1 MTITN
6 KKTTTLFWEYYITNQ
21 KAKIMQDDMDMMDD
35 KSMFTIGKAQGL
47 RDSIR
52 YLGLTDNYKQWLYAN
67 NYYTIQA
74 EDIRRF
80 CINKS
85 LYTMG
90 TNDEYIR
97 LLDGIDNQCITL
109 RDIAKDIYDH
119 SQYLDGMTAKD
130 LEKEIITTIIRRI

>member
-6 KKTTTLFWEYYITNQ
+6 KKTTTLFWEYYTTNQ
-21 KAKIMQDDMDMMDD
+21 KAKSMQDDMDTMDD
-35 KSMFTIGKAQGL
+35 KSMFTLGKAQGL

-67 NYYTIQA
+67 DYYTIQA
-74 EDIRRF
+74 KDIRQF
-80 CINKS
+80 CIDKS

-97 LLDGIDNQCITL
+97 LLDGIDSQRITL
-109 RDIAKDIYDH
+109 QDIAKDIYDH
-119 SQYLDGMTAKD
+119 SRYLYGITPKD
-130 LEKEIITTIIRRI
+130 LEKEIITTIIRGI

>member
-6 KKTTTLFWEYYITNQ
+6 KKMITLFWEYYTTNQ
-21 KAKIMQDDMDMMDD
+21 KAKNTQRGMMDD
-35 KSMFTIGKAQGL
+35 KSIYTIGKAQGL

-67 NYYTIQA
+67 GYYTIQA

-90 TNDEYIR
+90 TNNEYAQ
-97 LLDGIDNQCITL
+97 LLRGIDNQYITL
-109 RDIAKDIYDH
+109 QDIAKDIYDH
-119 SQYLDGMTAKD
+119 SRYLYGMTAKE
-130 LEKEIITTIIRRI
+130 LEKEIITTIIRGI

>member
-6 KKTTTLFWEYYITNQ
+6 KKTTTLFWEYYTTNQ
-21 KAKIMQDDMDMMDD
+21 KAKSMQDDMDMMDD
-35 KSMFTIGKAQGL
+35 KSMFTLGKAQGL

-67 NYYTIQA
+67 DYYTIQA
-74 EDIRRF
+74 KDIRQF
-80 CINKS
+80 CIDKS
-85 LYTMG
+85 LYMMG
-90 TNDEYIR
+90 TSSEYAQ
-97 LLDGIDNQCITL
+97 LLDDIDNQRITL
-109 RDIAKDIYDH
+109 QDIAKDIYDH

>member
-35 KSMFTIGKAQGL
+35 KSMYTLGKAQGL

-67 NYYTIQA
+67 DYYTIQA
-74 EDIRRF
+74 KDIRQF
-80 CINKS
+80 CIDKS
-85 LYTMG
+85 LYMMG

-97 LLDGIDNQCITL
+97 LLDDIDNQRITL
-109 RDIAKDIYDH
+109 QDIAKDIYDH
-119 SQYLDGMTAKD
+119 SRYLDGMTAKD
-130 LEKEIITTIIRRI
+130 LEKEIITTIIRGI